1 MYMIIII
8 KMEILVNKNSKKSKS
23 GVKLIKP
30 FACYVNIFLRKY
42 FKFFINVYNVC
53 FICYYSKIMKK
64 TLLAPSL
71 LSADFSDLASAVK
84 KIEND
89 GGSIVHIDVM
99 DGAFVPQISYG
110 QPIIKSIRKL
120 TSLPFD
126 VHLMVE
132 KPELMVDSFADSGAD
147 WITFH
152 YESTVHIDR
161 LIHHIH
167 DLGKKC
173 GISIVPSTPVSL
185 LSEILPLVDLVLVM
199 SVNPGFG
206 GQSFIPYSMQ
216 KIADLKKIR
225 EERGLS
231 FKISVD
237 GGINEKNCSEV
248 AAAGAD
254 ILVSGSSFF
263 SGKLKWESA
272 LE

>member
-1 MYMIIII
+1 
-8 KMEILVNKNSKKSKS
+8 
-23 GVKLIKP
+23 
-30 FACYVNIFLRKY
+30 
-42 FKFFINVYNVC
+42 
-53 FICYYSKIMKK
+53 MKK

-71 LSADFSDLASAVK
+71 LSADFSDLSGAIK

-99 DGAFVPQISYG
+99 DGQFVPQITYG
-110 QPIIKSIRKL
+110 QPVIKSIRKL
-120 TSLPFD
+120 TDLPFD

-132 KPELMVDSFADSGAD
+132 KPEFMVDSFAEAGAD

-161 LIHHIH
+161 LANHIH

-173 GISIVPSTPVSL
+173 GISIVPSTPVSF
-185 LSEILPLVDLVLVM
+185 LSQILHLVDLVLVM

-206 GQSFIPYSMQ
+206 GQSFIPYTLD
-216 KIADLKKIR
+216 KISELKKFR
-225 EERGLS
+225 EENGLD

-237 GGINEKNCSEV
+237 GGVNEKNFAEI

-263 SGKLKWESA
+263 SGKLKWEK
-272 LE
+272 

>member
-1 MYMIIII
+1 
-8 KMEILVNKNSKKSKS
+8 
-23 GVKLIKP
+23 
-30 FACYVNIFLRKY
+30 
-42 FKFFINVYNVC
+42 
-53 FICYYSKIMKK
+53 MKK

-71 LSADFSDLASAVK
+71 LSADFSDLSGAIK

-99 DGAFVPQISYG
+99 DGQFVPQITYG
-110 QPIIKSIRKL
+110 QPVIKSIRKL
-120 TSLPFD
+120 TDLPFD

-132 KPELMVDSFADSGAD
+132 KPELMVDSFAEAGAD

-161 LIHHIH
+161 LANHIH

-173 GISIVPSTPVSL
+173 GISIVPSTHVSF
-185 LSEILPLVDLVLVM
+185 LSQILHLVDLVLVM

-206 GQSFIPYSMQ
+206 GQSFIPYTLD
-216 KIADLKKIR
+216 KISELKKFR
-225 EERGLS
+225 EENGLD

-237 GGINEKNCSEV
+237 GGVNEKNFAEI
-248 AAAGAD
+248 ADAGAD

-263 SGKLKWESA
+263 SGKLKWEK
-272 LE
+272 

>member
-1 MYMIIII
+1 
-8 KMEILVNKNSKKSKS
+8 
-23 GVKLIKP
+23 
-30 FACYVNIFLRKY
+30 
-42 FKFFINVYNVC
+42 
-53 FICYYSKIMKK
+53 MKK

-71 LSADFSDLASAVK
+71 LSADFSDLSGAIK

-99 DGAFVPQISYG
+99 DGQFVPQITYG
-110 QPIIKSIRKL
+110 QPVIKSIRKL
-120 TSLPFD
+120 TDLPFD

-132 KPELMVDSFADSGAD
+132 KPELMVDSFAEAGAD

-161 LIHHIH
+161 LANHIH

-173 GISIVPSTPVSL
+173 GISIVPSTPVSF
-185 LSEILPLVDLVLVM
+185 LSQILHLVDLVLVM

-206 GQSFIPYSMQ
+206 GQSFIPYTLD
-216 KIADLKKIR
+216 KISELKKFR
-225 EERGLS
+225 EENGLD

-237 GGINEKNCSEV
+237 GGVNEKNFAEI
-248 AAAGAD
+248 AGAGAD

-263 SGKLKWESA
+263 SGKLKWEK
-272 LE
+272 

>member
-1 MYMIIII
+1 
-8 KMEILVNKNSKKSKS
+8 
-23 GVKLIKP
+23 
-30 FACYVNIFLRKY
+30 
-42 FKFFINVYNVC
+42 
-53 FICYYSKIMKK
+53 MKK

-71 LSADFSDLASAVK
+71 LSADFSDLSGAIK

-99 DGAFVPQISYG
+99 DGQFVPQITYG
-110 QPIIKSIRKL
+110 QPVIKSIRKL
-120 TSLPFD
+120 TDLPFD

-132 KPELMVDSFADSGAD
+132 KPELMVDSFAEAGAD

-161 LIHHIH
+161 LANHIH

-173 GISIVPSTPVSL
+173 GVSIVPSTPVSF
-185 LSEILPLVDLVLVM
+185 LSQILHLVDLVLVM

-206 GQSFIPYSMQ
+206 GQSFIPYTLD
-216 KIADLKKIR
+216 KISELKKFR
-225 EERGLS
+225 EENGLD

-237 GGINEKNCSEV
+237 GGVNEKNFAEI
-248 AAAGAD
+248 ADAGAD

-263 SGKLKWESA
+263 SGKLKWEK
-272 LE
+272 